1 MKFILTIDTEG
12 DNQWEHGRD
21 LTVDNMKYVDRFQTL
36 CESFGISPT
45 YLVTSEICEDGYSQ
59 KLLSDY
65 VNQNK
70 AEVGGHLHSWT
81 TPPFLPELGY
91 SQNDENHPFA
101 SELSYELVSEKIK
114 HLTDQIT
121 SAVGM
126 SPTSFRSG
134 RYGFNEIVAR
144 VLIENNYIV
153 DSSVTPFVSWSGQR
167 GLPAGRGGPDFIDS
181 SPYPEILEFGAG
193 SLTEIPI
200 TILPTLMPLNRN
212 HGISR
217 YYFRNVNSIFALKVL
232 RKVFYANQP
241 VWLRPTPEMTAG
253 LLETLVSEAERINLP
268 YITMMFHSSELMPGC
283 SKYRPDKQSVED
295 LYALLTTFFTFLESS
310 GIGSVTLT
318 EAAKEWKS

>member
-1 MKFILTIDTEG
+1 
-12 DNQWEHGRD
+12 
-21 LTVDNMKYVDRFQTL
+21 
-36 CESFGISPT
+36 
-45 YLVTSEICEDGYSQ
+45 
-59 KLLSDY
+59 
-65 VNQNK
+65 
-70 AEVGGHLHSWT
+70 
-81 TPPFLPELGY
+81 
-91 SQNDENHPFA
+91 
-101 SELSYELVSEKIK
+101 
-114 HLTDQIT
+114 
-121 SAVGM
+121 
-126 SPTSFRSG
+126 
-134 RYGFNEIVAR
+134 
-144 VLIENNYIV
+144 
-153 DSSVTPFVSWSGQR
+153 
-167 GLPAGRGGPDFIDS
+167 
-181 SPYPEILEFGAG
+181 
-193 SLTEIPI
+193 LTEIPI